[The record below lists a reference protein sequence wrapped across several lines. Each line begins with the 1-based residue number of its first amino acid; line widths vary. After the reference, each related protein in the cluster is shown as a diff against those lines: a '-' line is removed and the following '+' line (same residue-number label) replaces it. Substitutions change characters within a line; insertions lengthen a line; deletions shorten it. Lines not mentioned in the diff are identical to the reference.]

1 MKFRIS
7 IKSNLILI
15 ILFVFVFTG
24 CFSSKTLDSS
34 KTNEKAVFKKEP
46 DEKAVFKKEPE
57 LVYVNNEPSW
67 IKNKNI
73 KNHITALG
81 VAKNIDDSVVK
92 RAFIVAGNNFLKRVY
107 IKTIYIYKEYLKKL
121 DNPNIFDKDIKKV
134 AEDVSLKSFHLAKTK
149 IKDTWLS
156 QNNELFLHLA
166 VATNIVAEQVQEGS
180 KSLFKVDEQLYENFL
195 SYRAKNKIIKTLE
208 KE

>member
-1 MKFRIS
+1 MKFITL
-7 IKSNLILI
+7 IKSNLILL
-15 ILFVFVFTG
+15 ILFVFVFIG

-34 KTNEKAVFKKEP
+34 KTNEKTVS
-46 DEKAVFKKEPE
+46 KKEPE
-57 LVYVNNEPSW
+57 LVYINNEPSW

-107 IKTIYIYKEYLKKL
+107 TKTVYIYKEYLKKL

-134 AEDVSLKSFHLAKTK
+134 AEHVSLKSFHLAKTK

-156 QNNELFLHLA
+156 QNDELFLRLA
-166 VATNIVAEQVQEGS
+166 VATNIVAEQIQEGS
-180 KSLFKVDEQLYENFL
+180 KSLFTVDEQLYENFL
-195 SYRAKNKIIKTLE
+195 SNRAKNKIIEVLE